1 MTNPTPQDRE
11 MADKAFD
18 IAFAGDTNGIDEAMS
33 ALFTTAR
40 LQGRKEG
47 LEEAARALEADAQ
60 LCDCHAH
67 DEGECA
73 CGAWCEW
80 KTVPMHRAVE
90 IVRALAITQDKAA

>member
-11 MADKAFD
+11 MAEKPEGFCWLLPHERE
-18 IAFAGDTNGIDEAMS
+18 AFAQAI
-33 ALFTTAR
+33 TTAR

-67 DEGECA
+67 EEGECA